1 MTKGDKILTTLRC
14 RLSRFLSI
22 SVSWYIQ
29 HLYHMSIAS
38 SKKEGDEWKRAKCTR
53 IDDFDQDCGLEWFRW
68 SGHWYSHSGD
78 AASLVSEENKIKI
91 KIPQIQ
97 EIPIFSTNRKINERR
112 PKVFSPWEELQV
124 DHLPSSRGIQE
135 PETGRYTGAWAFGS
149 VSESWFFSYFFW
161 YHKCPYIHKD
171 MGVEGIIWKSQNHIF
186 SVGKLPLW
194 QNFYIVCAE
203 FNLKSIYPVGSCI
216 VLLAIWSAMVSTFS
230 RHKLSPILADL

>member
-1 MTKGDKILTTLRC
+1 MLSQKKKGMNEKRQNVQGLMILIRT
-14 RLSRFLSI
+14 
-22 SVSWYIQ
+22 
-29 HLYHMSIAS
+29 
-38 SKKEGDEWKRAKCTR
+38 
-53 IDDFDQDCGLEWFRW
+53 GLEWFTW

-91 KIPQIQ
+91 KIPPIQ
-97 EIPIFSTNRKINERR
+97 EIHFFSQIRKLMKKRSQ
-112 PKVFSPWEELQV
+112 VFSPWEELQV

-194 QNFYIVCAE
+194 QKFYIVCAE
-203 FNLKSIYPVGSCI
+203 FNLKGEVRRNIFIGSK
-216 VLLAIWSAMVSTFS
+216 F
-230 RHKLSPILADL
+230 LSDPN